1 MTGRAL
7 TSLWLLLTCAAATGL
22 VPSRLDAQDETRPN
36 VVWILSDDQA
46 WSDFG
51 FTGSTDVRTPHLDA
65 LAAESAVFPRGYVP
79 ASLCRPSLM
88 SMVTG
93 LQPAQ
98 HGITGNDPPKGT
110 DRRDMLRFI
119 RSATTVPT
127 LLAARGYR
135 SLQTGKWWEGNFR
148 EGGFSDGMT
157 HGDPSRGGRHGDL
170 GLTIGRQGME
180 PITRFLEDVGQEPFF
195 LWYAPFLPHSPHN
208 APDEVVARYR
218 QDGRT
223 EAQARY
229 LANVE
234 WFDDTVGEL
243 MAALRTR
250 GLEDN
255 TLVCLVV
262 DNGWIQGERINRY
275 APRSKR
281 SPYEGGVRTPILLRW
296 PGRVTPGIRDTVVT
310 SLDLAPTT
318 LAACGVEATPAM
330 EGIDLVAT
338 AAGAAPARPGVF
350 GEIYEHDVADLDDP
364 QASLLYRW
372 TVQGAHKLILPTA
385 PDAPAELYD
394 VIADPAETRNL
405 ADTEPDRVA
414 ALRASI
420 VADVERRTGGRRAS
434 PKNVLVFLT
443 DDQRFDQM
451 SCAGHPVL
459 QTPHIDSLAAR
470 GVRFTNS
477 FVTTSI
483 CAASRATFFTG
494 LHEGSHGFTFGTPP
508 LAATHP
514 TWPALLRGAGFHT
527 GFTGKL
533 GVKLGAKSNELFDW
547 FRPMSPPYLKP
558 DQPHLTDRTA
568 AAAVTFLETAPADQ
582 PFALTVSFNAP
593 HAEDPNPDQYIPPP
607 DLASL
612 YQDAAVPPP
621 ILGDP
626 AFFASLPPQLQD
638 TMHRDRFA
646 WRFDSEEK
654 RVRMTRNYWRMI
666 AGVDRA
672 VGRILEA
679 LDATGRMDD
688 TLIVFTSDNGYFL
701 GDRGFAGKW
710 TIHELSIR
718 VPLIVVDPSLPPSR
732 RGVTDD
738 HMALNIDLA
747 PTILAATRTPP
758 PRTLQGQDLGP
769 LVRGETVEDW
779 RDEMFYEHRFRNAR
793 IPKSEGV
800 RSADWTYVRYYEL
813 EPLVEELYD
822 LRADPA
828 QAHNLIAD
836 PAHAATLARLR
847 ARTDALRE
855 AYVRTSGG

>member
-7 TSLWLLLTCAAATGL
+7 APLWFLFACASAAVL
-22 VPSRLDAQDETRPN
+22 VPARIAAQDEARPN
-36 VVWILSDDQA
+36 IVWILSDDQA

-51 FTGSTDVRTPHLDA
+51 FTGSTEVRTPHLDA

-79 ASLCRPSLM
+79 SSLCRPSLM
-88 SMVTG
+88 SMITG

-110 DRRDMLRFI
+110 DRQQMLRFI
-119 RSATTVPT
+119 RGATTVPE
-127 LLAARGYR
+127 LLASSGYR

-157 HGDPSRGGRHGDL
+157 HGDPRRGGRHGDL

-180 PITRFLEDVGQEPFF
+180 PITRFLDSVGKAPFF

-208 APDEVVARYR
+208 APDEAVARYR

-243 MAALRTR
+243 LDALRTR

-262 DNGWIQGERINRY
+262 DNGWIQSDRINRY

-281 SPYEGGVRTPILLRW
+281 SPYEGGVRTPITIRW
-296 PGRVTPGIRDTVVT
+296 PGHVEPGVRETVVT

-318 LAACGVEATPAM
+318 LAACGVEPPAAM
-330 EGIDLVAT
+330 DGIDLVAT
-338 AAGAAPARPGVF
+338 AAGDTPARPGVF
-350 GEIYEHDVADLDDP
+350 GEIYEHDVADLDRPD
-364 QASLLYRW
+364 ASLLYRW
-372 TVQGAHKLILPTA
+372 TVQGSHKLILPTA
-385 PDAPAELYD
+385 PDSAPELYD

-405 ADTEPDRVA
+405 ANAEPDRVA

-420 VADVERRTGGRRAS
+420 LADAERRARAGAER

-459 QTPHIDSLAAR
+459 RTPHIDSLAAR

-483 CAASRATFFTG
+483 CAASRATFLTG
-494 LHEGSHGFTFGTPP
+494 LHEGTHGFTFGTPP
-508 LAATHP
+508 LAANHP
-514 TWPALLRGAGFHT
+514 TWPALLRDSGFHT

-533 GVKLGAKSNELFDW
+533 GVKLGAKSSELFDW

-568 AAAVTFLETAPADQ
+568 AAAVSFLEAAPKDR

-607 DLASL
+607 DLAPL
-612 YQDAAVPPP
+612 YEDAVVPPP
-621 ILGDP
+621 ILGEP

-646 WRFDSEEK
+646 WRFDTEEK

-672 VGRILEA
+672 VGQILEA
-679 LDATGRMDD
+679 LEATGRLDD

-718 VPLIVVDPSLPPSR
+718 VPLIVVDPSLPASR
-732 RGVTDD
+732 RGMTDA

-747 PTILAATRTPP
+747 PTILTAAGAPLP
-758 PRTLQGQDLGP
+758 NGLQGEDLGP
-769 LVRGETVEDW
+769 LVRGEPVEEW

-800 RSADWTYVRYYEL
+800 RSDDWTYVRYYEF
-813 EPLVEELYD
+813 EPPVEELYD
-822 LRADPA
+822 LRADPEQSRNLA
-828 QAHNLIAD
+828 QD
-836 PAHAATLARLR
+836 EAHAETLERLR
-847 ARTDALRE
+847 ARTDALRGR
-855 AYVRTSGG
+855 YVR

>member
-1 MTGRAL
+1 MTGRAIL
-7 TSLWLLLTCAAATGL
+7 FLSLLLLPCIAA
-22 VPSRLDAQDETRPN
+22 PRLAAQGEVAPNTDRPN

-51 FTGSTDVRTPHLDA
+51 FTGSAEVRTPHLDA
-65 LAAESAVFPRGYVP
+65 LAAESAVFARGYVP
-79 ASLCRPSLM
+79 SSLCRPSLM
-88 SMVTG
+88 SMITG

-110 DRRDMLRFI
+110 DRRQMLRFI
-119 RSATTVPT
+119 RSATTVPD

-148 EGGFSDGMT
+148 EGGFTDGMT
-157 HGDPSRGGRHGDL
+157 HGDPRRGGRHGDL
-170 GLTIGRQGME
+170 GLKIGREGME
-180 PITRFLEDVGQEPFF
+180 PITRFLDDVGTEPFF
-195 LWYAPFLPHSPHN
+195 LWYAPFLPHSPHD
-208 APDEVVARYR
+208 APEATVARYR
-218 QDGRT
+218 RDGRT

-234 WFDDTVGEL
+234 RFDDSVGEL
-243 MAALRTR
+243 MGALRAR
-250 GLEDN
+250 GLEQD
-255 TLVCLVV
+255 TMVCLVV
-262 DNGWIQGERINRY
+262 DNGWIQSARVNRY
-275 APRSKR
+275 AERSKR
-281 SPYEGGVRTPILLRW
+281 SPYEGGVRTPILVRW
-296 PGRVTPGIRDTVVT
+296 PGRVTPGPRDTVVS

-318 LAACGVEATPAM
+318 LAACGVAAPARM
-330 EGIDLVAT
+330 DGADLVA
-338 AAGAAPARPGVF
+338 AARGEEPDRPGVF
-350 GEIYEHDVADLDDP
+350 GEIYEHDVADLDRPD
-364 QASLLYRW
+364 ASLLYRW
-372 TVQGAHKLILPTA
+372 TVQGNHKLILPTSPGA
-385 PDAPAELYD
+385 EPELYD
-394 VIADPAETRNL
+394 VAADPTEQQDL
-405 ADTEPDRVA
+405 AAAQPDRVES
-414 ALRASI
+414 LRASI
-420 VADVERRTGGRRAS
+420 LADAAKRSGATR

-459 QTPHIDSLAAR
+459 RTPHIDGLAAR

-483 CAASRATFFTG
+483 CAASRATFLTG
-494 LHEGSHGFTFGTPP
+494 LHEGTHGFTFGTPP
-508 LAATHP
+508 LAASHP
-514 TWPALLRGAGFHT
+514 TWPALLRANGFHT

-533 GVKLGAKSNELFDW
+533 GVKLGAKSGELFDW

-568 AAAVTFLETAPADQ
+568 AAAVSFLEAAPDGQ

-612 YQDAAVPPP
+612 YEDAVVAPP
-621 ILGDP
+621 ILGEP

-638 TMHRDRFA
+638 TMNRDRFA

-672 VGRILEA
+672 VGQILAA
-679 LDATGRMDD
+679 LEATGRADD
-688 TLIVFTSDNGYFL
+688 TLVIFTSDNGYFL

-718 VPLIVVDPSLPPSR
+718 VPLIVVDPSLPESR
-732 RGVTDD
+732 RGATDD

-747 PTILAATRTPP
+747 PTILSAAGAARPGSM
-758 PRTLQGQDLGP
+758 QGQDLGP
-769 LVRGETVEDW
+769 LVRGETVPSW
-779 RDEMFYEHRFRNAR
+779 RSETFYEHRFRNAR

-800 RSADWTYVRYYEL
+800 RSADWTYVRYYEF
-813 EPLVEELYD
+813 EPQVEELYD
-822 LRADPA
+822 NRADPE
-828 QAHNLIAD
+828 QAHNLVGD
-836 PAHAATLARLR
+836 PAHAETLARLR
-847 ARTDALRE
+847 ARTDALRGQ
-855 AYVRTSGG
+855 YVRSGD